1 MFVKLMFYFLIES
14 DNISLASSTSGQYY
28 NHSKESRPSNASS
41 SYAGQMSATESSR
54 GDDPHD
60 SSDNESMRGNGPTF
74 SFICT
79 YNNYRLYLIQH
90 FIPIL
95 IKYLFFYIEETR
107 IAFYSIFCKTNSVY
121 FYNII

>member
-1 MFVKLMFYFLIES
+1 MFYFLIES

-90 FIPIL
+90 FIPIS

-107 IAFYSIFCKTNSVY
+107 IAFYSIFRKTNSVY

>member
-1 MFVKLMFYFLIES
+1 MFYFLIES

-95 IKYLFFYIEETR
+95 IKYLFFTLKKQELLSTQ
-107 IAFYSIFCKTNSVY
+107 Y
-121 FYNII
+121 FLKQIQCISTISFKI